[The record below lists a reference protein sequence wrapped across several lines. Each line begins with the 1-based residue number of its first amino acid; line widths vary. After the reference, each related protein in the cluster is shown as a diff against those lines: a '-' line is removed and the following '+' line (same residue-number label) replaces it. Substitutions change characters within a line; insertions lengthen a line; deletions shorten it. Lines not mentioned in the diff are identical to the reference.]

1 MRFERR
7 MDVILVLNGW
17 LLEDLNVVEVGGKRA
32 INIVLSVGL
41 NEVLKR
47 REDEVQTAKS
57 WSF

>member
-1 MRFERR
+1 M
-7 MDVILVLNGW
+7 ILVLNGW

-47 REDEVQTAKS
+47 REVEVQTAKS
-57 WSF
+57 WSS

>member
-1 MRFERR
+1 
-7 MDVILVLNGW
+7 MDLILVLNGW